1 MDHERQKQND
11 LEVSELRYRRLFET
25 AQDGILIL
33 NADSGNIIG
42 VNPFLLKI
50 MGYTKDEIIG
60 KKLWEIGSFKDIAAS
75 KQAFATLQ
83 SKEYVRYKNLP
94 LQTKSGRLTQV
105 EFVSNVYTVGDERV
119 IQCNI
124 RDITETFKSKQKLLS
139 IQKALKKLNSE
150 LESRIYKKT
159 SELSTANAQLS
170 EQLSHRERDAESL
183 RSLSSKLL
191 NSQEE
196 ERRSIARELHDEV
209 GQSLTVLKL
218 LLGRTKLTAP
228 EEMKPALDEVSQIVS
243 EVLKQVR
250 HLSMSLRPGV
260 LDDLGLVMALES
272 LFSDLNSRA
281 GLRVH
286 FDSQD
291 PGRLSPDTGI
301 AVYRIAQESLT
312 NVLRHGE
319 TKEAWVRLWIQ
330 DGRLHLSVEDKGHG
344 FDLDALGAKRSIGL
358 VAMKERANLAGG
370 DCSVESK
377 LGKGTTVKVDVPLQI

>member
-1 MDHERQKQND
+1 LNTEHQKQHD

-33 NADSGNIIG
+33 NADSGDITD

-50 MGYTKDEIIG
+50 LGYAKEEIIG
-60 KKLWEIGSFKDIAAS
+60 KKLWEIGSFKDVAAS

-105 EFVSNVYTVGDERV
+105 EFISNVYLVGDERV
-119 IQCNI
+119 VQCNI
-124 RDITETFKSKQKLLS
+124 RDITETFKAKQKVLR
-139 IQKALKKLNSE
+139 IQKRLKKLNAE
-150 LESRIYKKT
+150 LEKRIDKKT
-159 SELSTANAQLS
+159 SELSTANTQLL
-170 EQLSHRERDAESL
+170 EQLAQRERDAESL

-209 GQSLTVLKL
+209 GQNLTVLKL
-218 LLGRTKLTAP
+218 VLGRTKLKAP

-260 LDDLGLVMALES
+260 LDELGLVMALES

-281 GLRVH
+281 GLQVH
-286 FDSQD
+286 FESQD
-291 PGRLSPDTGI
+291 LGRLSPDTSI
-301 AVYRIAQESLT
+301 AIYRIAQESLT
-312 NVLRHGE
+312 NVMRHGE
-319 TKEAWVRLWIQ
+319 TKEAWVRLWTQ
-330 DGRLHLSVEDKGHG
+330 NGRLHLSVADKGRG
-344 FDLDALGAKRSIGL
+344 FDPDSRIASRSVGL
-358 VAMKERANLAGG
+358 LAMAERATLAGG
-370 DCSVESK
+370 VCTIESK
-377 LGKGTTVKVDVPLQI
+377 PGKGTTVKVDVPLYT